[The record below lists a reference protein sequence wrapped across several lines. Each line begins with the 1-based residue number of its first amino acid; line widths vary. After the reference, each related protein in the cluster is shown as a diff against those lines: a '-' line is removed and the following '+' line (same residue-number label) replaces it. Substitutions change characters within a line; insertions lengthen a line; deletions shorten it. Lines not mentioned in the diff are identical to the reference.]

1 MSSGPNSP
9 PPPTEEPGAP
19 TQLSITSLTN
29 AIIQDDAAKLISF
42 LRYSVPFLN
51 HYYEAAAAAAAA
63 TPEPFKNLL
72 HQCIKNNGN
81 LLHLAAGYNR
91 PNCIKALIDG
101 DWFKPNATDDGG
113 FTPLHYAAA
122 AGATASVDVL
132 LWTQEYEIDAHV
144 LTSAP
149 NCRTPI
155 MLATLGSHLQTL
167 SCLLNHNATMVNVKE
182 KQQGLSPLII
192 AILSYNDFRS
202 GCSGI
207 PVGLREWDM
216 HIKARAK
223 KECIMTLL
231 QYGAEANAA
240 SFLGM
245 SPLQAALITS
255 KEQEECHDDG
265 DDENGYGATLAL
277 VTCLLAD
284 HNADP
289 NQYGEIQGALRY
301 NGNRLSPLELVMS
314 MSERSGT
321 AVAAARRGDLK
332 RKLLMLLL
340 QHGAV
345 PRSVQLAGAVIQS
358 LAHHLSAWEFLSI
371 LNVDQIRI
379 FTSCPACYHD
389 FCHTQPPLDF
399 LPVSAVESMLEVAA
413 DGCAGLVWGS
423 GGGGEGSKTELVW
436 GRRHAYLVDMI
447 LASASHVIAIA
458 TKAGLGKASTRKR
471 IRGIV
476 MQCKGTKLLVALW
489 KHTLG
494 LMDHAMYA
502 LKNGGFDGMLKEAD
516 KLSLAYRVGHLLS
529 TFDRLSELW
538 TCMGSREG
546 GDLWDEWPCFDD
558 KDGHGRGRHN
568 NRRVKVTHLTRPRG
582 GGGGGGAPVNDGEK
596 ENTDMNLEVKHNKK
610 GEDGGMAA
618 LQSSSRRAVLDLL
631 IGTIAKS
638 SKATLNCF
646 YFLLHKGYGPGIV
659 SLENRRQ
666 LLQSRARCYL
676 ARNKTAPF
684 PHHNASRE
692 PGSVLQALISELLW
706 GGVLEGGELVRRRPN
721 ADASSLISTL
731 SHGLNVKFWGEPA
744 RGEGLLREW
753 FELAAPDIMS
763 PTIGVL
769 CSSNDFKSYHLASV
783 ASSSHYS
790 NNEDAAAEEEGL
802 NNRQTEAERK
812 KKLYTVIGCL
822 VGMSIVNDLPL
833 TGLYL
838 TPCLWNALLSGPSYN
853 ASGGYSFEDIDDLLD
868 TLKIRDPQLAASLH
882 YIVYNPDDVA
892 QMGLYFVTHYGK
904 EGGRGEEGETELI
917 PGGSSVLVTGANSR
931 QYVTL
936 LIRHM
941 LNYDSLKEKVELIKA
956 GMTGVIGMASMKSLR
971 AAFTWKELNMV
982 VGGEQGELNVAD
994 WRAHTIYQQ
1003 CTKDHPV
1010 VGWFWEVVEEMKDG
1024 DRRKLLKFATGC
1036 SVVPAGGGFGG
1047 LHRRGG
1053 GGGVLFGIT
1062 LVKRY
1067 GDERLPTASTC
1078 FSLLQMPEKY
1088 SSKEVVKSRLM
1099 QAIHGASVF
1108 DEGAV

>member
-1 MSSGPNSP
+1 
-9 PPPTEEPGAP
+9 
-19 TQLSITSLTN
+19 LTN
-29 AIIQDDAAKLISF
+29 AIIQDDAAKLIFF
-42 LRYSVPFLN
+42 LQSSVPFHN
-51 HYYEAAAAAAAA
+51 HYYEVAAAAAA

-101 DWFKPNATDDGG
+101 DWFKYNDTDNSG

-122 AGATASVDVL
+122 AGAIASVDVL
-132 LWTQEYEIDAHV
+132 LWTREYDVDAHA
-144 LTSAP
+144 LTGAP
-149 NCRTPI
+149 NCRTAV
-155 MLATLGSHLQTL
+155 MLATLGSHLHTL
-167 SCLLNHNATMVNVKE
+167 SCLLSHNATMVNVKE

-202 GCSGI
+202 SCSDT

-231 QYGAEANAA
+231 QYGADANAT
-240 SFLGM
+240 SLLGM

-255 KEQEECHDDG
+255 KEQEECHDADA
-265 DDENGYGATLAL
+265 DENGCGATLAL

-289 NQYGEIQGALRY
+289 NQYGEIQGATRY
-301 NGNRLSPLELVMS
+301 NGNKLSPLELVMN
-314 MSERSGT
+314 MSERSG
-321 AVAAARRGDLK
+321 AAAAAAAARRGYLK

-358 LAHHLSAWEFLSI
+358 LACHLSAWEFLSV
-371 LNVDQIRI
+371 LDVNQIRI

-389 FCHTQPPLDF
+389 FCHTQPPLEF

-447 LASASHVIAIA
+447 LASASHVISI
-458 TKAGLGKASTRKR
+458 TNKAGLGKASTRKR
-471 IRGIV
+471 IREVV

-489 KHTLG
+489 KHTLE
-494 LMDHAMYA
+494 LMDHAVHA
-502 LKNGGFDGMLKEAD
+502 LKNGGFNGMLKEAD

-546 GDLWDEWPCFDD
+546 GDLRDEWPCFDD
-558 KDGHGRGRHN
+558 EYGHGRGKHS
-568 NRRVKVTHLTRPRG
+568 NRRVKATHLTRTRG
-582 GGGGGGAPVNDGEK
+582 GGGATAASVNDGEN
-596 ENTDMNLEVKHNKK
+596 ENTNINLEVKHNKK
-610 GEDGGMAA
+610 EEDGGMAA

-631 IGTIAKS
+631 IGTITKS
-638 SKATLNCF
+638 SKAALNCF

-676 ARNKTAPF
+676 ARNRTAAF

-692 PGSVLQALISELLW
+692 PGCVLLALLSELLW
-706 GGVLEGGELVRRRPN
+706 AGVLEGGELGRRRPN

-731 SHGLNVKFWGEPA
+731 SHGLNVKFRGEPA

-753 FELAAPDIMS
+753 FELAAPDMMS

-769 CSSNDFKSYHLASV
+769 CSFNDFKSYHLASV
-783 ASSSHYS
+783 AASSQHD
-790 NNEDAAAEEEGL
+790 NNEDAAAKEEGL
-802 NNRQTEAERK
+802 NNRQAEAEAERK

-853 ASGGYSFEDIDDLLD
+853 ASGGSSFEDIDDLLD

-892 QMGLYFVTHYGK
+892 HMGLYFVTHCGS
-904 EGGRGEEGETELI
+904 EGGRGEEGETELV
-917 PGGSSVLVTGANSR
+917 PGGSTVLVTAANSR

-936 LIRHM
+936 LIRHV
-941 LNYDSLKEKVELIKA
+941 LNYDSLKEEVELVKA
-956 GMTGVIGMASMKSLR
+956 GMTGVLGMASMKSLG
-971 AAFTWKELNMV
+971 AAFTWKELNLV
-982 VGGEQGELNVAD
+982 VGGEQRELNVAD
-994 WRAHTIYQQ
+994 WRAHTVYQH
-1003 CTKDHPV
+1003 CTADHPV
-1010 VGWFWEVVEEMKDG
+1010 VGWFWEVVEEMEDG

-1053 GGGVLFGIT
+1053 GGGVLFGIG

-1078 FSLLQMPEKY
+1078 FSLLQMPENY

-1099 QAIHGASVF
+1099 QAIHGADVF